1 MSTHLSRRTMPSLL
15 DWFEDLPFAP
25 WSQQSQH
32 AIRVEEYSDGGA
44 YTVRAELP
52 GINPDE
58 DLEITVDHGMLTIQA
73 ERKEETREGK
83 RSEFRYGA
91 FTRSVQ
97 LPAGVKEDDI
107 KADYSG
113 GVLTVTVPTVPA
125 DERVKRIP
133 ISKGE

>member
-1 MSTHLSRRTMPSLL
+1 MSTHLSRRTMPSLF